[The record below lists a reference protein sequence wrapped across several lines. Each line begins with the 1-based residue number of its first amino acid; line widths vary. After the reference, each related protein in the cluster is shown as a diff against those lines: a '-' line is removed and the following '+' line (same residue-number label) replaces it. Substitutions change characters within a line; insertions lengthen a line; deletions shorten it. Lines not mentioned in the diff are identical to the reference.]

1 MAKLTP
7 LSFAALLMASSGLV
21 SPAAFAQEAP
31 AQPTQDAAQPAAE
44 EPDAEEPAQEEIEI
58 SGPGAGS
65 GSSEIVVRGRFIPNP
80 IRATSE
86 VLSVL
91 SEADIARTADGDIAG
106 SLQRVTGL
114 SVVGGR
120 FVFVRGLGERY
131 SLALMNGSPLT
142 SPDPLRRTVP
152 LDIFPTSVIAST
164 TIQKSYSVDYPGEF
178 GGGAINL
185 TTKSVPRDPFFKI
198 EVGTGGDTITTGE
211 VGYTYFGSSTDFT
224 GFDNG
229 ARTLPRNLRN
239 AFASGNPIS
248 VGANFTAGEVRDLT
262 ASLAN
267 ANTALIQRNNNIPV
281 NFSGQISGATS
292 FLIGDVNIGIVGAT
306 GINNTWRTRGGV
318 QQISQGI
325 VPVNGVDTL
334 NPDIDFRYLTTENR
348 IVVNG
353 LLGITADVGEHKFKV
368 TNVFIRDT
376 LKDASIRE
384 GIDARV
390 TDTRL
395 INRSRTN
402 WFERQLMNT
411 QFVGEMKFDDFRLN
425 FRGSYANSQREAPYE
440 RTFDYTFNAVA
451 GDFVNDLQSAGEG
464 ARIAFSDLD
473 DNVYGANVDLA
484 YDTDIGFPITFSAG
498 YAYYKNDRTSIRRDF
513 RFLSGQGPLPFAVS
527 QQRPDFL
534 LSDFNVYTFDVRLVE
549 TSGTNG
555 AAAYDAGL
563 EVHAG
568 YLQFEA
574 KFTDTLKLQAGVR
587 YEDGSQFVLP
597 IDLFGLGSA
606 NLVATSIKKDDWL
619 PAATLT
625 WNLAED
631 MQVRFAASKTIAR
644 PQFRELAPQQYLDLE
659 FDRTFFGNPFLKNSR
674 LINLEA
680 RYEYFFGRD
689 ERVTAAIF
697 YKDIKDPIENL
708 GFRQGDN
715 FFTTF
720 ANAPTATLYGAEI
733 ELVKYFDL
741 IDLGG
746 TFFEERRLLIAGNY
760 TYTNSDVKVTAQ
772 DQIADPLSGNMVAAS
787 TIFRTGGFALTGQSD
802 HIANMQVGLE
812 GTGER
817 LSQQTILLSWNSN
830 RVTNRGPA
838 GQPDFVEYTGPR
850 LDFVWREG
858 FKVFNKVAELKF
870 EARNLLGTDYVE
882 FQQLNTS
889 TILNNAYDIGRA
901 FSISASLQF

>member
-1 MAKLTP
+1 M
-7 LSFAALLMASSGLV
+7 V

-58 SGPGAGS
+58 SGPGAGG

-353 LLGITADVGEHKFKV
+353 LLGITADVGEHKFKL

-606 NLVATSIKKDDWL
+606 NLVATSIKKDDFL

>member
-7 LSFAALLMASSGLV
+7 LSFAASLMVSSALV
-21 SPAAFAQEAP
+21 SPAAFAQETP
-31 AQPTQDAAQPAAE
+31 VTQNEGGAETPVDDAT
-44 EPDAEEPAQEEIEI
+44 QEEIEI
-58 SGPGAGS
+58 SGPGAG
-65 GSSEIVVRGRFIPNP
+65 GNDEIVVRGRFIPNP
-80 IRATSE
+80 IRATAE

-91 SEADIARTADGDIAG
+91 SEADIARTADGDIAS

-131 SLALMNGSPLT
+131 SLALLNGSPLT

-185 TTKSVPRDPFFKI
+185 TTKSVTRDPFLKI
-198 EVGTGGDTITTGE
+198 EFGTGGDTITTGE

-229 ARTLPRNLRN
+229 ARDLPRGLAQ
-239 AFASGNPIS
+239 AFASGNPITA
-248 VGANFTAGEVRDLT
+248 GANFSPSEIRDLT

-267 ANTALIQRNNNIPV
+267 ANTSLIQRNNNIPV
-281 NFSGQISGATS
+281 NFTGQISGATN
-292 FLIGDVNIGIVGAT
+292 FLVGDVNVGIVGAA
-306 GINNTWRTRGGV
+306 GINNSWRTRGGV

-325 VPVNGVDTL
+325 VPINGVDGL
-334 NPDIDFRYLTTENR
+334 LPDIDFRYLTTENR

-353 LLGITADVGEHKFKV
+353 LLGITADVGEHKFKL
-368 TNVFIRDT
+368 TNLFIRDT

-402 WFERQLMNT
+402 WFERQLFNT

-451 GDFVNDLQSAGEG
+451 NDFVNDLQSAGES
-464 ARIAFSDLD
+464 ARVAFSDLD
-473 DNVYGANVDLA
+473 DNVYGAQVDVA
-484 YDTDIGFPITFSAG
+484 YDLDVGMPITLSAG

-534 LSDFNVYTFDVRLVE
+534 LSDFNIYTYDVRLVE
-549 TSGTNG
+549 TSGTSG
-555 AAAYDAGL
+555 AAAYAAGL

-568 YLQFEA
+568 YVQFEA
-574 KFTDTLKLQAGVR
+574 ELTEGLRLQAGVR
-587 YEDGSQFVLP
+587 YEDGEQFVLP

-606 NLVATSIKKDDWL
+606 NIVPTNINKDDFL

-625 WNLAED
+625 WNLADD

-659 FDRTFFGNPFLKNSR
+659 FDRIFFGNPFLQNSR

-680 RYEYFFGRD
+680 RYEYYFGQD
-689 ERVTAAIF
+689 ERFTAAVF
-697 YKDIKDPIENL
+697 YKDIENPIENV

-720 ANAPTATLYGAEI
+720 ANAPKATLYGAEFEI
-733 ELVKYFDL
+733 VKYYALDV
-741 IDLGG
+741 LGG
-746 TFFEERRLLIAGNY
+746 AFFDERRMLIAGNY
-760 TYTNSDVKVTAQ
+760 TYTNSDVKVTA
-772 DQIADPLSGNMVAAS
+772 DDLIADPLSGNMVDATS
-787 TIFRTGGFALTGQSD
+787 IFRTGGFALTGQSD
-802 HIANMQVGLE
+802 HIANVQFGME
-812 GTGER
+812 STGER

-838 GQPDFVEYTGPR
+838 GQPDFIEYTGAR

-858 FKVFNKVAELKF
+858 FKLFNALGELKF

-882 FQQLNTS
+882 FQQLNNS
-889 TILNNAYDIGRA
+889 LIRNNAYDIGRA
-901 FSISASLQF
+901 FQISASLQF

>member
-1 MAKLTP
+1 MAKFTP
-7 LSFAALLMASSGLV
+7 LSFAALLMVSSALV
-21 SPAAFAQEAP
+21 SPAAFAQEASAP
-31 AQPTQDAAQPAAE
+31 QADAPTAPAA
-44 EPDAEEPAQEEIEI
+44 DAPAEDVPAEDDIEI
-58 SGPGAGS
+58 SGPGAG
-65 GSSEIVVRGRFIPNP
+65 GNSEIVVRGVFIPNVIKSTP
-80 IRATSE
+80 E
-86 VLSVL
+86 VVSVL

-198 EVGTGGDTITTGE
+198 EFSTGGDTITTGE

-229 ARTLPRNLRN
+229 ARTLPRNLRD
-239 AFASGNPIS
+239 AFASGNPITA
-248 VGANFTAGEVRDLT
+248 GTNFTAAQVRDLT

-267 ANTALIQRNNNIPV
+267 ANTSLIQRNNNIPV
-281 NFSGQISGATS
+281 NFSGQLSGATN
-292 FLIGDVNIGIVGAT
+292 FLVGDVNIGIVGAA

-325 VPVNGVDTL
+325 VPQNGVDAL
-334 NPDIDFRYLTTENR
+334 LPDINFNYLTTENR

-353 LLGITADVGEHKFKV
+353 LFGVTADVGEHKFKW

-376 LKDASIRE
+376 VKDASIRE
-384 GIDARV
+384 GIDARI

-395 INRSRTN
+395 INRSRTT
-402 WFERQLMNT
+402 WFERQLINT

-440 RTFDYTFNAVA
+440 RTFDYTFSAAAN
-451 GDFVNDLQSAGEG
+451 DFVNDLQSAGEG

-484 YDTDIGFPITFSAG
+484 YETDIGVPITFTAG

-534 LSDFNVYTFDVRLVE
+534 LSDFNVYTFDVRLFE
-549 TSGTNG
+549 TSGSNG

-574 KFTDTLKLQAGVR
+574 ELADSLRLQAGVR
-587 YEDGSQFVLP
+587 YEDGDQFVVP

-606 NLVATSIKKDDWL
+606 NLVPTNIRKDDWL

-625 WNLAED
+625 WNLAEN
-631 MQVRFAASKTIAR
+631 MQLRFAASKTIAR

-674 LINLEA
+674 LINLES
-680 RYEYFFGRD
+680 RFEWYFERD
-689 ERVTAAIF
+689 QRLTAAIF

-720 ANAPTATLYGAEI
+720 ANAPKATLYGAEI
-733 ELVKYFDL
+733 ELVKFFDL

-746 TFFEERRLLIAGNY
+746 TFFEERRMLIAANY

-772 DQIADPLSGNMVAAS
+772 DMIADPLSGAMVAAS

-802 HIANMQVGLE
+802 HIANIQFGME
-812 GTGER
+812 STGER

-858 FKVFNKVAELKF
+858 FKLFNRTGELKF
-870 EARNLLGTDYVE
+870 EARNLLSTDYVE
-882 FQQLNTS
+882 FQQLNNS
-889 TILNNAYDIGRA
+889 LILNNAYEIGRG
-901 FSISASLQF
+901 FQISASLEF

>member
-1 MAKLTP
+1 M
-7 LSFAALLMASSGLV
+7 V

-58 SGPGAGS
+58 SGPGAGG

-353 LLGITADVGEHKFKV
+353 LLGITADVGEHKFKL

-606 NLVATSIKKDDWL
+606 NLVATSIKKDDFL

-772 DQIADPLSGNMVAAS
+772 DQIADPLSGNLVAAS

>member
-7 LSFAALLMASSGLV
+7 LSFAASLMISSALV

-31 AQPTQDAAQPAAE
+31 VTQNPGGADTPINEAE
-44 EPDAEEPAQEEIEI
+44 QEEIEI
-58 SGPGAGS
+58 SGPGAG
-65 GSSEIVVRGRFIPNP
+65 GNSEIVVRGRFIPNP
-80 IRATSE
+80 IRATAE

-131 SLALMNGSPLT
+131 SLALLNGSPLT

-185 TTKSVPRDPFFKI
+185 TTKSVTRDPFFKI
-198 EVGTGGDTITTGE
+198 EFGVGGDTVTTGQL
-211 VGYTYFGSSTDFT
+211 GYTYFGSSTDFT

-229 ARTLPRNLRN
+229 ARSLPRGLAD
-239 AFASGNPIS
+239 AFASGNPITT
-248 VGANFTAGEVRDLT
+248 GTNFSASEIRDLT

-267 ANTALIQRNNNIPV
+267 ANTTLIQRNNDIPV
-281 NFSGQISGATS
+281 NFSGQLSGATS
-292 FLIGDVNIGIVGAT
+292 FLVGDVNIGVVGAA
-306 GINNTWRTRGGV
+306 GINNTWRTRGGI

-325 VPVNGVDTL
+325 VPINGVDTL
-334 NPDIDFRYLTTENR
+334 LPDIDFRYLTTENR

-353 LLGITADVGEHKFKV
+353 LFGLTADVGEHKFKL
-368 TNVFIRDT
+368 TNLFIRDT

-384 GIDARV
+384 GFDARV
-390 TDTRL
+390 SDTRL
-395 INRSRTN
+395 INRSRTT
-402 WFERQLMNT
+402 WFERQLFNT
-411 QFVGEMKFDDFRLN
+411 QFVGEMKFDRLRLN
-425 FRGSYANSQREAPYE
+425 VRGSYANSQRNAPYE
-440 RTFDYTFNAVA
+440 RTFDYTFNQIA
-451 GDFVNDLQSAGEG
+451 GDFVNDLQSAGESS
-464 ARIAFSDLD
+464 RIAFSELD
-473 DNVYGANVDLA
+473 DNVYGANLDLA
-484 YDTDIGFPITFSAG
+484 YEADIGIPITFSGG
-498 YAYYKNDRTSIRRDF
+498 YAYYKNDRISVRRDF
-513 RFLSGQGPLPFAVS
+513 RFLSAQGALPFAVS

-534 LSDFNVYTFDVRLVE
+534 LSDFNVYTYDVRLVE
-549 TSGTNG
+549 TSGSNG

-574 KFTDTLKLQAGVR
+574 ELTEGLRLQAGVR
-587 YEDGSQFVLP
+587 YEDGDQFVTPL
-597 IDLFGLGSA
+597 DLFGLGGS
-606 NLVATSIKKDDWL
+606 NLDATNIKKDDWL

-625 WNLAED
+625 WNFADD
-631 MQVRFAASKTIAR
+631 MQLRFAASKTIAR

-659 FDRTFFGNPFLKNSR
+659 FDRTFFGNPYLKNSR

-680 RYEYFFGRD
+680 RYEYYFGQD
-689 ERVTAAIF
+689 ERLTAAVF
-697 YKDIKDPIENL
+697 YKDIRNPIENL

-720 ANAPTATLYGAEI
+720 ANAPQATLYGAEI
-733 ELVKYFDL
+733 EVVKYFDL
-741 IDLGG
+741 DVLGG
-746 TFFEERRLLIAGNY
+746 TFFEQRRMLWAGNY
-760 TYTNSDVKVTAQ
+760 TYTNSNVEVTAD
-772 DQIADPLSGNMVAAS
+772 DQIADPLSGNLVPATA
-787 TIFRTGGFALTGQSD
+787 IFRPGGFALTGQSD
-802 HIANMQVGLE
+802 HIANLQFGME
-812 GTGER
+812 STGDR
-817 LSQQTILLSWNSN
+817 LSQQTLLISWNSN

-858 FKVFNKVAELKF
+858 FNLFGKLGELKF

-882 FQQLNTS
+882 FQQLNS
-889 TILNNAYDIGRA
+889 SVIRNNAYDIGRG
-901 FSISASLQF
+901 FQVSASLQF

>member
-1 MAKLTP
+1 MAKFTP
-7 LSFAALLMASSGLV
+7 LSFAALLMVSSALV

-31 AQPTQDAAQPAAE
+31 APQPETPAA
-44 EPDAEEPAQEEIEI
+44 DAPAEDVPAEDDIEI
-58 SGPGAGS
+58 SGPGAG
-65 GSSEIVVRGRFIPNP
+65 GNSEIVVRGRFIPNVIKSTP
-80 IRATSE
+80 E
-86 VLSVL
+86 VVSVL

-198 EVGTGGDTITTGE
+198 EFSTGGDTITTGE

-229 ARTLPRNLRN
+229 ARDLPRPLVQ
-239 AFASGNPIS
+239 AFATGNPIS
-248 VGANFTAGEVRDLT
+248 AGANFTPAQIRDLT

-267 ANTALIQRNNNIPV
+267 ANTTLIQRNNNIPV
-281 NFSGQISGATS
+281 NFSGQISGATN
-292 FLIGDVNIGIVGAT
+292 FLVGDVNIGIVGAA

-318 QQISQGI
+318 QQVSQGI
-325 VPVNGVDTL
+325 VPINGADGL
-334 NPDIDFRYLTTENR
+334 LPDRDFRFLTTENR

-353 LLGITADVGEHKFKV
+353 LLGLTADVGEHKFKL
-368 TNVFIRDT
+368 TNLYIRDT

-384 GIDARV
+384 GFDSRV
-390 TDTRL
+390 SDTRL

-402 WFERQLMNT
+402 WFERQLFNT
-411 QFVGEMKFDDFRLN
+411 QLVGEMKFDAFRLN

-440 RTFDYTFNAVA
+440 RTFDYTFSPAAN
-451 GDFVNDLQSAGEG
+451 DFVNDLQSAGEG

-484 YDTDIGFPITFSAG
+484 YETDIGIPVTFSAG
-498 YAYYKNDRTSIRRDF
+498 YAYYKNDRFSIRRDF
-513 RFLSGQGPLPFAVS
+513 RFLSGAGALPFAVS

-534 LSDFNVYTFDVRLVE
+534 LSDFNVYTYDVRLVE
-549 TSGTNG
+549 TSGTSG
-555 AAAYDAGL
+555 AAAYSADL

-568 YLQFEA
+568 YLQFDAEIVQG
-574 KFTDTLKLQAGVR
+574 LRLQAGVR
-587 YEDGSQFVLP
+587 YEDGEQNVLP
-597 IDLFGLGSA
+597 VDLFGTGGV
-606 NLVATSIKKDDWL
+606 NIFPTQIKNDYFL

-625 WNLAED
+625 WNIADD
-631 MQVRFAASKTIAR
+631 MQLRIAASKTIAR

-659 FDRTFFGNPFLKNSR
+659 FDRTFFGNQFLVDSELLNFETR
-674 LINLEA
+674 F
-680 RYEYFFGRD
+680 EYYFGRD
-689 ERVTAAIF
+689 ERLTAALF
-697 YKDIKDPIENL
+697 YKDIDNPIENIA
-708 GFRQGDN
+708 FAQGET

-720 ANAPTATLYGAEI
+720 ANAPKATLYGGEI
-733 ELVKYFDL
+733 EIVKYYDL

-746 TFFEERRLLIAGNY
+746 KFFEERRLLLSGNY
-760 TYTNSDVKVTAQ
+760 TYTKSDVKVSAS
-772 DQIADPLSGNMVAAS
+772 DMIADPLSGRMVPATS
-787 TIFRTGGFALTGQSD
+787 IFRNNFPLTGQSD
-802 HIANMQVGLE
+802 HIANIQVGFE
-812 GTGER
+812 STGER
-817 LSQQTILLSWNSN
+817 ISQQTLLLSWNGN
-830 RVTNRGPA
+830 RVTNRGPS
-838 GQPDFVEYTGPR
+838 GQPDLVEYTGAR

-858 FKVFNKVAELKF
+858 FKLFNKVGELKF
-870 EARNLLGTDYVE
+870 EARNLLSTDYIE
-882 FQQLNTS
+882 IQRLNNS
-889 TILNNAYDIGRA
+889 LILNNAYEIGRS
-901 FSISASLQF
+901 FQISASLQF

>member
-1 MAKLTP
+1 M
-7 LSFAALLMASSGLV
+7 V

-44 EPDAEEPAQEEIEI
+44 EPAAEEPAQEEIEI
-58 SGPGAGS
+58 SGPGAGG

-353 LLGITADVGEHKFKV
+353 LLGITADVGEHKFKL

-606 NLVATSIKKDDWL
+606 NLVATSIKKDDFL

>member
-1 MAKLTP
+1 MAKFTP
-7 LSFAALLMASSGLV
+7 LSFAALLMVSSALV

-31 AQPTQDAAQPAAE
+31 APTPADTADQAPVDSGPADGS
-44 EPDAEEPAQEEIEI
+44 EPEDIEI

-65 GSSEIVVRGRFIPNP
+65 NSEIVVRGRFIPNP

-185 TTKSVPRDPFFKI
+185 TTKSVPRDPFLKI
-198 EVGTGGDTITTGE
+198 EFGTGGDTITTGE

-229 ARTLPRNLRN
+229 ARDLPRGLAE
-239 AFASGNPIS
+239 AFASGNPIAA
-248 VGANFTAGEVRDLT
+248 GANFTAAEVRDLT

-267 ANTALIQRNNNIPV
+267 ANTSLIQRNNNIPA

-292 FLIGDVNIGIVGAT
+292 FLVGDVNIGIVGAT
-306 GINNTWRTRGGV
+306 GINNSWRTRGGV

-325 VPVNGVDTL
+325 VPINGVDAL
-334 NPDIDFRYLTTENR
+334 LPDIDFRYLTTENR

-353 LLGITADVGEHKFKV
+353 LLGITADVGEHKFKL
-368 TNVFIRDT
+368 TNLFIRDT

-402 WFERQLMNT
+402 WFERQLLNT

-440 RTFDYTFNAVA
+440 RTFDYTFSQLA
-451 GDFVNDLQSAGEG
+451 GDFVNDLQSAGES

-484 YDTDIGFPITFSAG
+484 YDTDIGFPITFSTG
-498 YAYYKNDRTSIRRDF
+498 YAYYKNDRTSVRRDF

-534 LSDFNVYTFDVRLVE
+534 LSDFNVTAFDVRLVE

-555 AAAYDAGL
+555 AAAYSAGL

-574 KFTDTLKLQAGVR
+574 QFADSLKLQAGVR
-587 YEDGSQFVLP
+587 YEDGDQFVLP

-606 NLVATSIKKDDWL
+606 NLVPTNIRKDDWL

-631 MQVRFAASKTIAR
+631 MQLRFAASKTIAR

-659 FDRTFFGNPFLKNSR
+659 FDRTFFGNPFLTNSR

-680 RYEYFFGRD
+680 RYEYYFGRD
-689 ERVTAAIF
+689 ERFTAAIF
-697 YKDIKDPIENL
+697 YKDIADPIENL
-708 GFRQGDN
+708 GFRQGDS

-720 ANAPTATLYGAEI
+720 ANAPQAQLFGAEI

-746 TFFEERRLLIAGNY
+746 TFFEERRMLLAGNY
-760 TYTNSDVKVTAQ
+760 TYTNSDVQVTAQ
-772 DQIADPLSGNMVAAS
+772 DQIADPLSGNLVAAS

-802 HIANMQVGLE
+802 HIANVQFGLE

-817 LSQQTILLSWNSN
+817 LSQQTLLISWNSN

-838 GQPDFVEYTGPR
+838 GQPDFVEHVGAR

-858 FKVFNKVAELKF
+858 FKIFNSVGELKF
-870 EARNLLGTDYVE
+870 EARNLLGTDYIE

-889 TILNNAYDIGRA
+889 LIRNNAYDIGRL

>member
-1 MAKLTP
+1 M
-7 LSFAALLMASSGLV
+7 V

-44 EPDAEEPAQEEIEI
+44 EPAAEEPAQEEIEI
-58 SGPGAGS
+58 SGPGAGG

-353 LLGITADVGEHKFKV
+353 LLGITADVGEHKFKL

-606 NLVATSIKKDDWL
+606 NLVATSIKKDDFL

-838 GQPDFVEYTGPR
+838 GQPDFVEYT
-850 LDFVWREG
+850 
-858 FKVFNKVAELKF
+858 
-870 EARNLLGTDYVE
+870 
-882 FQQLNTS
+882 
-889 TILNNAYDIGRA
+889 
-901 FSISASLQF
+901 

>member
-1 MAKLTP
+1 MAKFTP
-7 LSFAALLMASSGLV
+7 LSFAALLMVSSALV

-31 AQPTQDAAQPAAE
+31 APQPETPAA
-44 EPDAEEPAQEEIEI
+44 DAPAEDVPAEDDIEI
-58 SGPGAGS
+58 SGPGAG
-65 GSSEIVVRGRFIPNP
+65 GNSEIVVRGRFIPNVIKSTP
-80 IRATSE
+80 E
-86 VLSVL
+86 VVSVL

-198 EVGTGGDTITTGE
+198 EFSTGGDTITTGE

-229 ARTLPRNLRN
+229 ARDLPRPLVQ
-239 AFASGNPIS
+239 AFATGNPIS
-248 VGANFTAGEVRDLT
+248 AGANFTPAQIRDLT

-267 ANTALIQRNNNIPV
+267 ANTTLIQRNNNIPV
-281 NFSGQISGATS
+281 NFSGQLSGATN
-292 FLIGDVNIGIVGAT
+292 FLVGDVNIGVVGAA

-318 QQISQGI
+318 QQVSQGI
-325 VPVNGVDTL
+325 VPINGADGL
-334 NPDIDFRYLTTENR
+334 LPDRDFRFLTTENR

-353 LLGITADVGEHKFKV
+353 LLGLTADVGEHKFKL
-368 TNVFIRDT
+368 TNLYIRDT

-384 GIDARV
+384 GFDSRV
-390 TDTRL
+390 SDTRL

-402 WFERQLMNT
+402 WFERQLFNT
-411 QFVGEMKFDDFRLN
+411 QLVGEMKFDAFRLN

-440 RTFDYTFNAVA
+440 RTFDYTFSPAAN
-451 GDFVNDLQSAGEG
+451 DFVNDLQSAGEG

-484 YDTDIGFPITFSAG
+484 YETDIGIPVTFSAG
-498 YAYYKNDRTSIRRDF
+498 YAYYKNDRFSIRRDF
-513 RFLSGQGPLPFAVS
+513 RFLSGAGALPFAVS

-534 LSDFNVYTFDVRLVE
+534 LSDFNVYTYDVRLVE
-549 TSGTNG
+549 TSGTSG
-555 AAAYDAGL
+555 AAAYSADL

-568 YLQFEA
+568 YLQFDAEIVQG
-574 KFTDTLKLQAGVR
+574 LRLQAGVR
-587 YEDGSQFVLP
+587 YEDGEQNVLP
-597 IDLFGLGSA
+597 IDLFGSGGV
-606 NLVATSIKKDDWL
+606 NIFPTQIKNDYFL

-625 WNLAED
+625 WNIADD
-631 MQVRFAASKTIAR
+631 MQLRIAASKTIAR

-659 FDRTFFGNPFLKNSR
+659 FDRTFFGNQFLVDSELLNFETR
-674 LINLEA
+674 F
-680 RYEYFFGRD
+680 EYYFGRD
-689 ERVTAAIF
+689 ERLTAALF
-697 YKDIKDPIENL
+697 YKDIDNPIENIA
-708 GFRQGDN
+708 FAQGET

-720 ANAPTATLYGAEI
+720 ANAPKATLYGGEI
-733 ELVKYFDL
+733 EIVKYYDL

-746 TFFEERRLLIAGNY
+746 KFFEERRLLLSGNY
-760 TYTNSDVKVTAQ
+760 TYTKSDVKVSAS
-772 DQIADPLSGNMVAAS
+772 DMIADPLSGRMVPATS
-787 TIFRTGGFALTGQSD
+787 IFRNNFPLTGQSD
-802 HIANMQVGLE
+802 HIANIQVGFE
-812 GTGER
+812 STGER
-817 LSQQTILLSWNSN
+817 ISQQTLLLSWNGN
-830 RVTNRGPA
+830 RVTNRGPS
-838 GQPDFVEYTGPR
+838 GQPDLVEYTGAR

-858 FKVFNKVAELKF
+858 FKLFNKVGELKF
-870 EARNLLGTDYVE
+870 EARNLLSTDYIE
-882 FQQLNTS
+882 FQRLNNS
-889 TILNNAYDIGRA
+889 LILNNAYEIGRS
-901 FSISASLQF
+901 FQISASLQF

>member
-31 AQPTQDAAQPAAE
+31 AQPTQDAAQPVAE

-58 SGPGAGS
+58 SGPGAGG

-353 LLGITADVGEHKFKV
+353 LLGITADVGEHKFKL

-606 NLVATSIKKDDWL
+606 NLVATSIKKDDFL

>member
-31 AQPTQDAAQPAAE
+31 AQPTQDAAPPAAE
-44 EPDAEEPAQEEIEI
+44 EPVAEEPAQEEIEI
-58 SGPGAGS
+58 SGPGAGG

-267 ANTALIQRNNNIPV
+267 ANTSLIQRNNNIPV

-353 LLGITADVGEHKFKV
+353 LLGITADVGEHKFKL

-812 GTGER
+812 STGER

>member
-31 AQPTQDAAQPAAE
+31 AQPTQDAAPPAAE
-44 EPDAEEPAQEEIEI
+44 EPVAEEPAQEEIEI
-58 SGPGAGS
+58 SGPGAGG

-353 LLGITADVGEHKFKV
+353 LLGITADVGEHKFKL